1 MRGYAEGV
9 FSKSKAE
16 ELLGKQMHGE
26 SLEMKARQDIRQ
38 MSPDERRQLMAKQA
52 VLAAE
57 DYSSPEF
64 NESAEPGEV
73 LDDYA

>member
-1 MRGYAEGV
+1 
-9 FSKSKAE
+9 
-16 ELLGKQMHGE
+16 
-26 SLEMKARQDIRQ
+26 MKARQDIRQ

-52 VLAAE
+52 VLAVE